1 MESDT
6 ADDKYRA
13 ENGENLFAGEFGRM
27 RGTTLS
33 GFTQPCSEMD
43 ESGPCS
49 KFVRAC

>member
-13 ENGENLFAGEFGRM
+13 ENGESLFAGEFGRM

-33 GFTQPCSEMD
+33 GFTQSCSEMD
-43 ESGPCS
+43 ESPDLAQ
-49 KFVRAC
+49 VP